1 MALPNVVEIGTLLD
15 NEMKNKFT
23 LTGSGSKRGQPVE
36 DEVRE
41 ILTDSY
47 QGQCF
52 TQHKFIEMLL
62 KSHGKEGSSFD
73 KEGIENLLP
82 ENVMRLISG
91 ANHGPTMKE
100 MLDFDLNTEPEDDD
114 KHPFYLQQATADLI
128 IYDDISKSKEK
139 VIIIDVKCHLEGSR
153 DGNGKSGMK
162 IAKMCRVRDDLEVY
176 FVFVNL
182 DKEGNVLSRKVLDLF
197 ELNPKMLAQTYNPRQ
212 GQLQFPSDIKKYNR
226 SRRDWAKSYLNSLKS
241 TVKKKMNEA
250 RNRDT
255 KEIDTLIEASNLGP

>member
-23 LTGSGSKRGQPVE
+23 LTGSGSRRGQPVE
-36 DEVRE
+36 NEVRE
-41 ILTDSY
+41 ILTDGY

-62 KSHGKEGSSFD
+62 KSHAEEGSSFD

-82 ENVMRLISG
+82 ENVMSLISG
-91 ANHGPTMKE
+91 ANHGPTMKK
-100 MLDFDLNTEPEDDD
+100 MLDFDLDTEPEDDD

-153 DGNGKSGMK
+153 DGNSKSGMK
-162 IAKMCRVRDDLEVY
+162 IAKMCRVRDDVEVY

-182 DKEGNVLSRKVLDLF
+182 DKDGNVLKTEVLDLF
-197 ELNPKMLAQTYNPRQ
+197 KIDPEKLAQSYNPRQ
-212 GQLQFPSDIKKYNR
+212 GQLQFSSDIKKFVG
-226 SRRDWAKSYLNSLKS
+226 SRKDWAKKYLDSLKK
-241 TVKKKMNEA
+241 TVKKKLNSA
-250 RNRDT
+250 RNKDIR
-255 KEIDTLIEASNLGP
+255 EIQILYDDSKLI